1 MLQPFLFLHFI
12 GIKRLKNIRKAFH
25 QDGVQPRVHGNTRR
39 LPKHT
44 LTLESVEYVV
54 RFLLNYFEQ
63 HGLLLPGRVP
73 GYARDDIKLLPSS
86 TSKRGI
92 WKLYCGAADQVPE
105 IHKVAYSTFCHV
117 WKHQLPHLI
126 LMKPM
131 TDLCWTCQKNSTAVL
146 RSANCPDKDK
156 SSALVEFEEHL
167 RIVQTERSF
176 YKTSCKTCKD
186 CVTAQFTVG
195 DEFQPPPLHH
205 NHLPTRGTSQSTT
218 RLITHSRCIFPRIP
232 CSLVPSTSSLR
243 GSVQCLG

>member
-1 MLQPFLFLHFI
+1 MRNKPHMRRRTHTNYTHGGMPICQDVFLFIHGI
-12 GIKRLKNIRKAFH
+12 SIKRLKNIRKSFYRH
-25 QDGVQPRVHGNTRR
+25 GMQPRVHGNTKR

-44 LTLESVEYVV
+44 LTLESVEYVL

-63 HGLLLPGRVP
+63 HGILLPGRVP

-92 WKLYCGAADQVPE
+92 WKLYCGAADQVPS
-105 IHKVAYSTFCHV
+105 IHKVAYSTFCHI
-117 WKHQLPHLI
+117 WKHQLPYLI

-131 TDLCWTCQKNSTAVL
+131 TDLCWACQKNSTAVL

-176 YKTSCKTCKD
+176 YKPP
-186 CVTAQFTVG
+186 ARPARTV
-195 DEFQPPPLHH
+195 
-205 NHLPTRGTSQSTT
+205 
-218 RLITHSRCIFPRIP
+218 
-232 CSLVPSTSSLR
+232 
-243 GSVQCLG
+243 